1 MNFTTLTLERY
12 SVRRFKKDPV
22 TEAQIEEIL
31 EVARNAPTA
40 CNKQPQR
47 IFVVFS
53 HEGREKIKRST
64 ECHFDA
70 PLFFVV
76 CYDKN
81 ESWKR
86 AFDEQDYGMVDAAIV
101 MTQMMLKIQEM
112 KLGSTFVAWFDPE
125 TLRKEFELPEELI
138 PVGILPCGIPADNS
152 APMEM
157 HSDKKHLNDIT
168 SFV

>member
-12 SVRRFKKDPV
+12 SVRSFKNDPV
-22 TEAQIEEIL
+22 TESQIEEIL

-40 CNKQPQR
+40 CNRQPQR
-47 IFVVFS
+47 IFVLFS
-53 HEGREKIKRST
+53 HEGREKIKRAT
-64 ECHFDA
+64 ECHFNA
-70 PLFFVV
+70 PMFFVV
-76 CYDKN
+76 CYDRN

-101 MTQMMLKIQEM
+101 MTQMMLKIHEM

-125 TLRKEFELPEELI
+125 VLRQELQLPENLI

-152 APMEM
+152 APLDM
-157 HSDKKHLNDIT
+157 HSDKKHLSEIT
-168 SFV
+168 TFI

>member
-12 SVRRFKKDPV
+12 SVRRFKDEAV
-22 TEAQIEEIL
+22 SEAQIEEIL

-76 CYDKN
+76 CYDKD

-101 MTQMMLKIQEM
+101 MTQMMLKIHEL
-112 KLGSTFVAWFDPE
+112 KLGSTFVAWFDPQ
-125 TLRKEFELPEELI
+125 TLRDELGLPPELI
-138 PVGILPCGIPADNS
+138 PVGILPCGVPADES
-152 APMEM
+152 APLNM
-157 HSDKKHLNDIT
+157 HSDKKPLSDIT
-168 SFV
+168 IFE

>member
-12 SVRRFKKDPV
+12 SVRSFKKEAV
-22 TEAQIEEIL
+22 SEAQIEEIL

-47 IFVVFS
+47 IFVIFS
-53 HEGREKIKRST
+53 QEGREKIKRST

-101 MTQMMLKIQEM
+101 MTQMMLKIHEL

-125 TLRKEFELPEELI
+125 ILRNELELPENLV
-138 PVGILPCGIPADNS
+138 PVGILPCGVPAENS
-152 APMEM
+152 APAAL
-157 HSDKKHLNDIT
+157 HTDKKHLSET
-168 SFV
+168 TVFM

>member
-1 MNFTTLTLERY
+1 MDFTTLTFERY
-12 SVRRFKKDPV
+12 SVRSFKDEPV

-53 HEGREKIKRST
+53 EHYREKIKHAT
-64 ECHFDA
+64 ECHFNA
-70 PLFFVV
+70 PLFFIV

-86 AFDEQDYGMVDAAIV
+86 AFDGRDYGMADCSIV
-101 MTQMMLKIQEM
+101 MTQMMLKIHEM
-112 KLGSTFVAWFDPE
+112 GLGSCFVAWFDPQVL
-125 TLRKEFELPEELI
+125 TRELQLPPELV
-138 PVGILPCGIPADNS
+138 PVGILPCGIPADDS
-152 APMEM
+152 APLHM
-157 HSDKKHLNDIT
+157 HADKKPLSEIT
-168 SFV
+168 TFL